1 MKKRRS
7 AALLFLIKF
16 SRKQAVCQLPGL
28 LKKRLQPGHAPG
40 KHPYSAKLPFCAPE
54 RRTEGPQK
62 AAAQHKAFGVLQRLA
77 ILPAASIAFRLRVC
91 YNNLYIVKKQGE
103 PEMEE
108 QKKRILSGIQPTG
121 TFTLGNYVGAVR
133 NWDALQSDYNCIYMI
148 ANMHAITVRQTPA
161 DLRRQ
166 TREAAALLLA
176 CGIDPDRSVLF
187 VQSHVPAHAEL
198 SWVLSCSTPF
208 GELTRMH
215 QFKEKSARHPED
227 INAGLFTYPVLMAAD
242 ILIYNAD
249 LSGGQKQ
256 HLELARN
263 VAQRFNG
270 VYGDTFVVPDGYI
283 PKTGAK
289 IMSLQEPEKKMS
301 KSDTNVNGFVLML
314 DDADTI
320 VRKFKRAVTDS
331 DGCVRAAGDKPGVT
345 NLMSIYSV
353 FTGRDYAAI
362 EKEFAGRG
370 YGEFKLAVA
379 EVVKDAFAPIQAEYK
394 RILADKAYLDG
405 VLTGGAR
412 RAAAIADR
420 TVTKVYKKV
429 GFLQI

>member
-1 MKKRRS
+1 MET
-7 AALLFLIKF
+7 ANT
-16 SRKQAVCQLPGL
+16 
-28 LKKRLQPGHAPG
+28 
-40 KHPYSAKLPFCAPE
+40 PE
-54 RRTEGPQK
+54 R
-62 AAAQHKAFGVLQRLA
+62 
-77 ILPAASIAFRLRVC
+77 
-91 YNNLYIVKKQGE
+91 KKV
-103 PEMEE
+103 
-108 QKKRILSGIQPTG
+108 IFSAIQPSG
-121 TFTLGNYVGAVR
+121 TITLGNYVGALR
-133 NWDALQSDYNCIYMI
+133 NWVGLQDDYDCIFALADL
-148 ANMHAITVRQTPA
+148 HTITVRQDPA
-161 DLRRQ
+161 KFRKNAL
-166 TREAAALLLA
+166 EAYALLLA
-176 CGIDPDRSVLF
+176 CGIDLDKSLF
-187 VQSHVPAHAEL
+187 FIQSHVHTHAEL
-198 SWVLSCSTPF
+198 AWLLNCYTQF
-208 GELTRMH
+208 GELSRMT
-215 QFKEKSARHPED
+215 QFKDKSQKHAD
-227 INAGLFTYPVLMAAD
+227 NVNVGLFAYPSLMAAD
-242 ILIYNAD
+242 ILAYQAD
-249 LSGGQKQ
+249 MVPVGLDQKQ